1 MSFKALLMAAPIC
14 FMSVAAS
21 AAPSTVVTKTG
32 VLEGLQFD
40 ASAGWVL
47 SPGVLEA
54 LDVGRVEFQPYGVL
68 NEYSVNNSQGFY
80 ESVQFAAP
88 AVSLTL
94 DTPSM
99 RYLGASA
106 TGGITM
112 TAPVQRSVS
121 SGGVLTVTDLSI
133 DAINKRVLA
142 TFIGSNGVGTQKD
155 VHFLNYASL
164 SGDTLFAQPGVYQN
178 SLTGLTITTGA
189 FDILVQGLGLLNLG
203 RGALASIEDYGVIAS
218 TVTVSAVT
226 PAIPEPS
233 TYALMGL
240 GLVGL
245 TLVARQRHQAGCK
258 SR

>member
-1 MSFKALLMAAPIC
+1 MSLKTLLIAAPIC
-14 FMSVAAS
+14 FMSIAVS
-21 AAPSTVVTKTG
+21 AAPSTVTVKTG
-32 VLEGLQFD
+32 ELAGLQFD

-54 LDVGRVEFQPYGVL
+54 LDVGRVQFQPYGVL

-80 ESVQFAAP
+80 ESVQFVAP
-88 AVSLTL
+88 AASLTL

-99 RYLGASA
+99 RYLGATA

-133 DAINKRVLA
+133 DAVNKRVLA

-155 VHFLNYASL
+155 VHFLNYATL
-164 SGDTLFAQPGVYQN
+164 SGDTLLGQPGVYQN

-218 TVTVSAVT
+218 TFSVTAVT

-240 GLVGL
+240 GLVG
-245 TLVARQRHQAGCK
+245 VAFAARRRQK
-258 SR
+258 SASIPR